1 MFDDKL
7 LQNELEITRGEK
19 RRAQEK
25 IKILE
30 EEHKIQTELLKREV
44 EKKAKVQLI
53 FVIKKLYGICFIRG
67 FDVKNWKLSE
77 FVGGGGSLQNSNFW
91 SLLNRN
97 DMIYQYIF

>member
-1 MFDDKL
+1 MTKL
-7 LQNELEITRGEK
+7 FQNELEITRGEK

-44 EKKAKVQLI
+44 EKKAKVQL
-53 FVIKKLYGICFIRG
+53 FLVIKKLYGICFIRG

-77 FVGGGGSLQNSNFW
+77 FVGGRRDSLQNSNLW

-97 DMIYQYIF
+97 DMIYRYIF